1 MLLSAEPFFLFEV
14 HALSLSH
21 VCCLRFPF
29 FLQNGA
35 TALMWAAR
43 NGRADVAEAL
53 VAAGADKNA
62 TDKVS

>member
-1 MLLSAEPFFLFEV
+1 MRSLNLSRLLPVPPFL
-14 HALSLSH
+14 
-21 VCCLRFPF
+21 
-29 FLQNGA
+29 LQNGA

-62 TDKVS
+62 TDTVS